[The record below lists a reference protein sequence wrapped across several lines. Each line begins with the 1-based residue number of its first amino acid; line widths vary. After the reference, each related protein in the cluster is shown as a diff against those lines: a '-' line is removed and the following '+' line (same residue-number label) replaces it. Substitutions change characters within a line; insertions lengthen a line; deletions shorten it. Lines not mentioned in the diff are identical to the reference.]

1 MSCKVQKS
9 VCSDFVTYVKS
20 RIKFNT
26 FNTFNNVK
34 KNFLMKMKHSM
45 MAICTVVAAGMM
57 TASLAACSSEDEC
70 EKNAAKV
77 KEYLAGNEW
86 TINSTRG
93 TYSYYKNHM
102 VYYEEG
108 GDVTPG
114 GFVIEPNTAFGYWQ
128 MDGDKLTTRFEVGTP
143 KSFNIKNLLN
153 ETISG
158 VHLQESNKLTGSR
171 VSISIDM
178 RPLIVGTFA
187 GGGECK
193 MRCGNSLNDISDE
206 TDHDVALRGTWYCVI
221 ALTDMESGKKEQRI
235 GSMTFNEDGTMHM
248 VIEGYNDFTTTYTT
262 KNGKVTIQGYLFKD
276 HVATFYYT
284 NHYSF
289 INLYN
294 CENGYLSSIWRKNR
308 NEAWQ

>member
-1 MSCKVQKS
+1 M
-9 VCSDFVTYVKS
+9 
-20 RIKFNT
+20 
-26 FNTFNNVK
+26 K

-45 MAICTVVAAGMM
+45 MAIFSVVAMGMM
-57 TASLAACSSEDEC
+57 TASLAACSSSEDES

-93 TYSYYKNHM
+93 TYFYYKNHM
-102 VYYEEG
+102 VYYEDG
-108 GDVTPG
+108 GDLTPG
-114 GFVIEPNTAFGYWQ
+114 GYVIEPNTAFGYWQ
-128 MDGDKLTTRFEVGTP
+128 MDGDRLTTRFEVGTP
-143 KSFNIKNLLN
+143 ESFNIKNLLN

-187 GGGECK
+187 NGNECQ
-193 MRCGNSLNDISDE
+193 MRCGNSMNDISDE
-206 TDHDVALRGTWYCVI
+206 TDHDAAIRGTWYCVI
-221 ALTDMESGKKEQRI
+221 TMTKDGKKKESM
-235 GSMTFNEDGTMHM
+235 GSMTFNEDGTLHM
-248 VIEGYNDFTTTYTT
+248 VIEGEKDFTTTYST
-262 KNGKVTIQGYLFKD
+262 KNGKVTINGYLVEN

-284 NHYSF
+284 GHRTF
-289 INLYN
+289 IHLYN

-308 NEAWQ
+308 NEAGQ

>member
-1 MSCKVQKS
+1 M
-9 VCSDFVTYVKS
+9 
-20 RIKFNT
+20 
-26 FNTFNNVK
+26 K

-45 MAICTVVAAGMM
+45 MAICTVAAMGMI
-57 TASLAACSSEDEC
+57 TASLAACSSSEDES

-86 TINSTRG
+86 TINSTSG

-102 VYYEEG
+102 VYYEGEG
-108 GDVTPG
+108 SWSSG
-114 GFVIEPNTAFGYWQ
+114 GLFGEPNTAFGYWQ

-143 KSFNIKNLLN
+143 ESFNIKNLLN

-158 VHLQESNKLTGSR
+158 VHLQESNKLTGSG
-171 VSISIDM
+171 VSVSIDM

-187 GGGECK
+187 NGNECQ
-193 MRCGNSLNDISDE
+193 MRCGNSMNDISDE
-206 TDHDVALRGTWYCVI
+206 TDHDAAIRGTWYCVI
-221 ALTDMESGKKEQRI
+221 TMTKDGKKKNYI

-248 VIEGYNDFTTTYTT
+248 VIEGEKDFTTTYST
-262 KNGKVTIQGYLFKD
+262 KNGKVTINGYLVEN

-284 NHYSF
+284 NLYGSL
-289 INLYN
+289 IKLYN

-308 NEAWQ
+308 DEAYQ

>member
-1 MSCKVQKS
+1 M
-9 VCSDFVTYVKS
+9 
-20 RIKFNT
+20 
-26 FNTFNNVK
+26 K

-45 MAICTVVAAGMM
+45 MAIFSVVAMGMM
-57 TASLAACSSEDEC
+57 TASLTACSSSEDES

-93 TYSYYKNHM
+93 TYFYYKNHM
-102 VYYEEG
+102 VYYEDG

-114 GFVIEPNTAFGYWQ
+114 GYVIEPNTAFGYWQ
-128 MDGDKLTTRFEVGTP
+128 MDGDKLNTRFEVGTP
-143 KSFNIKNLLN
+143 KSFNIGNLLN

-158 VHLQESNKLTGSR
+158 VHLQESNQLTGSR
-171 VSISIDM
+171 VSVSIDM

-187 GGGECK
+187 NGNECQ
-193 MRCGNSLNDISDE
+193 MRCGNAMNDISDE
-206 TDHDVALRGTWYCVI
+206 TDHDAAIRGTWYCVI
-221 ALTDMESGKKEQRI
+221 TMTKDGKKKNCM

-248 VIEGYNDFTTTYTT
+248 VIEGEKDFTTTYST
-262 KNGKVTIQGYLFKD
+262 KNGKVTINGYLVEN

-284 NHYSF
+284 NLYGSL
-289 INLYN
+289 IKLYN

-308 NEAWQ
+308 DEAYQ

>member
-1 MSCKVQKS
+1 M
-9 VCSDFVTYVKS
+9 
-20 RIKFNT
+20 
-26 FNTFNNVK
+26 K
-34 KNFLMKMKHSM
+34 KNFLMKMKRSM
-45 MAICTVVAAGMM
+45 MAIFSVVAMGMI
-57 TASLAACSSEDEC
+57 TASLAACSSSEDES
-70 EKNAAKV
+70 EKEAAKV

-93 TYSYYKNHM
+93 TYFYYKNHM
-102 VYYEEG
+102 VYYEDG
-108 GDVTPG
+108 GDLTPG
-114 GFVIEPNTAFGYWQ
+114 GYVIEPNTAFGYWQ

-143 KSFNIKNLLN
+143 ESFNIKNLLN

-171 VSISIDM
+171 VSVSIDM

-187 GGGECK
+187 NGNECQ

-206 TDHDVALRGTWYCVI
+206 TDHDAAIRGTWYCIV
-221 ALTDMESGKKEQRI
+221 TMTKDGKKKNYI

-248 VIEGYNDFTTTYTT
+248 VIEGEKDFTTTYST
-262 KNGKVTIQGYLFKD
+262 KNGKVTINGYLVEN

-284 NHYSF
+284 NLYGSL
-289 INLYN
+289 IKLYN

-308 NEAWQ
+308 DEAYQ

>member
-1 MSCKVQKS
+1 M
-9 VCSDFVTYVKS
+9 
-20 RIKFNT
+20 
-26 FNTFNNVK
+26 K
-34 KNFLMKMKHSM
+34 KNFLTMMKHSM
-45 MAICTVVAAGMM
+45 MAILAVAAMGMIA
-57 TASLAACSSEDEC
+57 ASLAACSSSEDES

-86 TINSTRG
+86 TINSTSG

-102 VYYEEG
+102 VYYEGEG
-108 GDVTPG
+108 SWSSG
-114 GFVIEPNTAFGYWQ
+114 GLFGEPNTAFGYWQ

-143 KSFNIKNLLN
+143 ESFNIKNLLN

-187 GGGECK
+187 GGGECQ

-206 TDHDVALRGTWYCVI
+206 TSHDAALRGTWYCVI
-221 ALTDMESGKKEQRI
+221 ALTDMESGKKEKRI

-248 VIEGYNDFTTTYTT
+248 VIEGYNDFTTTYST

-284 NHYSF
+284 NHHSF

-294 CENGYLSSIWRKNR
+294 SENGYLSSIWRKNR
-308 NEAWQ
+308 EEAGQ

>member
-1 MSCKVQKS
+1 M
-9 VCSDFVTYVKS
+9 
-20 RIKFNT
+20 
-26 FNTFNNVK
+26 K

-45 MAICTVVAAGMM
+45 MAIFSVVAMGMV
-57 TASLAACSSEDEC
+57 TASLTACSSSEDES

-93 TYSYYKNHM
+93 TYFYYKNHM
-102 VYYEEG
+102 VYYEDG
-108 GDVTPG
+108 GDLTPG
-114 GFVIEPNTAFGYWQ
+114 GYVIEPNTAFGYWQ
-128 MDGDKLTTRFEVGTP
+128 MDGDRLTTRFEVGTP
-143 KSFNIKNLLN
+143 ESFNIKNLLN

-187 GGGECK
+187 NGNECQ
-193 MRCGNSLNDISDE
+193 MRCGNSMNDISDE
-206 TDHDVALRGTWYCVI
+206 TDHDAAIRGTWYCVI
-221 ALTDMESGKKEQRI
+221 TMTKDGKKKESM
-235 GSMTFNEDGTMHM
+235 GSMTFNEDGTLHM
-248 VIEGYNDFTTTYTT
+248 VIEGEKDFTTTYST
-262 KNGKVTIQGYLFKD
+262 KNGKVTINGYLVEN

-284 NHYSF
+284 GHRTF
-289 INLYN
+289 IHLYN

-308 NEAWQ
+308 NEAGQ

>member
-1 MSCKVQKS
+1 M
-9 VCSDFVTYVKS
+9 
-20 RIKFNT
+20 
-26 FNTFNNVK
+26 K

-45 MAICTVVAAGMM
+45 MAIFSVVAMGMV
-57 TASLAACSSEDEC
+57 TASLTACSSSEDES

-77 KEYLAGNEW
+77 KEYLVGNEW
-86 TINSTRG
+86 TINSTSG

-102 VYYEEG
+102 VYYEDG
-108 GDVTPG
+108 GDLTPG
-114 GFVIEPNTAFGYWQ
+114 GYVIEPNTAFGYWQ

-171 VSISIDM
+171 VSVSIDM

-187 GGGECK
+187 NGNECQ
-193 MRCGNSLNDISDE
+193 MRCGNSMNDISDE
-206 TDHDVALRGTWYCVI
+206 TSHDAAIRGTWYCI
-221 ALTDMESGKKEQRI
+221 ITMTKDGKKKESM
-235 GSMTFNEDGTMHM
+235 GSMTFNEDGTLHM
-248 VIEGYNDFTTTYTT
+248 VIEGEKDFTTTYST
-262 KNGKVTIQGYLFKD
+262 KNGKVTINGYLVEN

-284 NHYSF
+284 GHRTF
-289 INLYN
+289 IHLYN

-308 NEAWQ
+308 NEAYQ

>member
-1 MSCKVQKS
+1 MK
-9 VCSDFVTYVKS
+9 
-20 RIKFNT
+20 NM
-26 FNTFNNVK
+26 K

-45 MAICTVVAAGMM
+45 MAIFSVVAMGMM
-57 TASLAACSSEDEC
+57 TASLTACSSSEDES

-93 TYSYYKNHM
+93 TYFYYKNHM
-102 VYYEEG
+102 VYYEDG
-108 GDVTPG
+108 GDLTPG
-114 GFVIEPNTAFGYWQ
+114 GYVIEPNTAFGYWQ
-128 MDGDKLTTRFEVGTP
+128 MDGDRLTTRFEVGTP

-187 GGGECK
+187 NGNECQ
-193 MRCGNSLNDISDE
+193 MRCGNSMNDISDE
-206 TDHDVALRGTWYCVI
+206 TDHDAAIRGTWYCVI
-221 ALTDMESGKKEQRI
+221 TMTKDGKKKNCM

-248 VIEGYNDFTTTYTT
+248 VIEGEKDFTTTYST
-262 KNGKVTIQGYLFKD
+262 KNGKVTINGYLVEN

-284 NHYSF
+284 NLYGSL
-289 INLYN
+289 IKLYN

-308 NEAWQ
+308 DEAYQ